1 MKKQRSWNDSIISN
15 IHDYYSGIVKY
26 ATETQ
31 ERVEQEYAEF
41 KEKNSIDYYFQKNLN
56 NDTKKKLL
64 DRIDELKNSTDWG
77 RVDKYELQ
85 QLGPSNPERELEF
98 ILKENE
104 IREIK
109 RAREIIEDQRS
120 EADQG
125 C

>member
-1 MKKQRSWNDSIISN
+1 M
-15 IHDYYSGIVKY
+15 
-26 ATETQ
+26 
-31 ERVEQEYAEF
+31 
-41 KEKNSIDYYFQKNLN
+41 N

-85 QLGPSNPERELEF
+85 QLGPSNPERELEW